1 MKHYDTIKCQICQG
15 IFKNHKASFNKH
27 QKMCIKLQEND
38 NNIINDYSSG
48 ISSWKIAKK
57 YKIDSF
63 FIRKLLK
70 KNGFLNLDSRN
81 KVNRDFFKNKTNE
94 MFWLLGLI
102 SSDGCIYNKNLWGI
116 TQSGNNG
123 KKLIEYIKK
132 ILNHSNKISCFKTI
146 RENAYSIKISSSE
159 MICDLKN
166 IYNIHERKTYDLK
179 FNKIIFEGNE
189 EYFKSFLRGYID
201 GDGCVGV
208 YDNGKGIK
216 TLNIGFVGNKEYI
229 EEIEKHIKIKCSS
242 KSKLKNVYQIVWY
255 GENAV
260 RFGSWLYS
268 NDSLYSHYKKENFF
282 NYINGNDIPNWSNY
296 NKIYLNVKNRLNSE
310 NIMKLSSEFNIA
322 FQTLYKWKSD
332 NRNYTIEKIGNFYFK
347 NKSYF

>member
-1 MKHYDTIKCQICQG
+1 MKHYDTIKCEICQG
-15 IFKNHKASFNKH
+15 SFKNHKASFNKH
-27 QKMCIKLQEND
+27 KKTCSKLHKNK
-38 NNIINDYSSG
+38 NNIIIDYSSG

-57 YKIDSF
+57 YKVDSS

-70 KNGFLNLDSRN
+70 NNGFLNLDSRN
-81 KVNRDFFKNKTNE
+81 KINRNFFKNKTNE

-102 SSDGCIYNKNLWGI
+102 ASDGCIHNNKMWRI

-132 ILNHSNKISCFKTI
+132 ILNHSNKISYFKTI
-146 RENAYSIKISSSE
+146 GENAYSISISSTE
-159 MICDLKN
+159 MVYDLKN
-166 IYNIHERKTYDLK
+166 IYNINERKTKDLK
-179 FNKIIFEGNE
+179 FNIQIFEQNE

-208 YDNGKGIK
+208 YDNGKGTK
-216 TLNIGFVGNKEYI
+216 TLNIGFVGNNEYI

-268 NDSLYSHYKKENFF
+268 NNSLYSNYKKENFF
-282 NYINGNDIPNWSNY
+282 NYINGNNIPNWSFY

-310 NIMKLSSEFNIA
+310 NIMKLSSEFNIP

-332 NRNYTIEKIGNFYFK
+332 SKNYIIEKIGNFYFK
-347 NKSYF
+347 K